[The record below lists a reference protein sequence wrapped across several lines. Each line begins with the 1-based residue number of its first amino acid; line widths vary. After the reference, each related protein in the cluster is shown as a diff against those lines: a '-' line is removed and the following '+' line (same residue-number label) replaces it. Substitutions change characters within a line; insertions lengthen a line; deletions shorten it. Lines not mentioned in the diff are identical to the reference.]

1 MENGSPVHSRV
12 ENSFYPG
19 ILGFTVHG
27 VIFLFILVKIQ
38 PTNPGMCSF
47 LPTQGRII
55 KFPNDRGPHD
65 NICGICM
72 RRNTNCA
79 LYTDFFS
86 YICCTYVDKYSNF
99 ED

>member
-1 MENGSPVHSRV
+1 MTEALLSCIRA
-12 ENSFYPG
+12 
-19 ILGFTVHG
+19 
-27 VIFLFILVKIQ
+27 
-38 PTNPGMCSF
+38 GMGNF

-79 LYTDFFS
+79 LDTDFL
-86 YICCTYVDKYSNF
+86 C
-99 ED
+99 